1 VTNISIGGPASRD
14 ELPGILELLQEAG
27 LPPDGL
33 ADHLSTTL
41 VARQEGRVVGSAALE
56 LYGRAALLRSVASR
70 GISAE
75 PGWAGG

>member
-1 VTNISIGGPASRD
+1 MTNISIGPASRD

-56 LYGRAALLRSVASR
+56 LYGRPCCARSPSR